1 LSSPPETEYVGYR
14 LQSFERQ
21 LAELE
26 MRAASSPERLAF
38 FSRWAG
44 RRTHQF
50 YFDRFSKLRGE
61 DAALSLLAEA
71 EVTRDGHRGAAH
83 NYLTHGL
90 HSYKG
95 KFFPQVVRSLLNSVG
110 LAAPAEVVDPF
121 VGSGTTTLE
130 ASLMGLSGYGIDRN
144 PLAVLI
150 ARTKSSA
157 LALEPPVVRDGT
169 RAILAALDAAPEAE
183 LPNRAYLERWFPPAN
198 LRTVARILGA
208 VEAAETPAAMRDL
221 ARVTLSSLLRGWS
234 LQEPSQLRIFRRRS
248 APGAAALADRF
259 TSDLHDA
266 SRAVALGRRLLH
278 ELGIAP
284 GPVRIVEGDAREAAA
299 WGDGRFDALVTS
311 PPYATALPYIDTDRL
326 SIYTLGLDAV
336 SERAPLEWS
345 MIGNREIR
353 KGQRRELEERLAAN
367 DAGLPA
373 EVLDDILR
381 IRARNEAVGV
391 GFRRENLPTL
401 LYRYFADMKAVLERA
416 AETLLP
422 RALCAIVVGDSF
434 TLAGDERFRIRTA
447 DFLCAIAGE
456 LGFTLDERIE
466 MGGQAA
472 YLPHQRNGIP
482 GEEILR
488 LRAPLPR

>member
-1 LSSPPETEYVGYR
+1 MSSLPDCEYVGYR

-26 MRAASSPERLAF
+26 VRAASAPEQLAF
-38 FSRWAG
+38 FSRYAG

-61 DAALSLLAEA
+61 DVSLLAEA

-95 KFFPQVVRSLLNSVG
+95 KFFPQVVRSLLNSAG
-110 LAAPAEVVDPF
+110 LAGPAAVVDPF
-121 VGSGTTTLE
+121 VGSGTTSLE
-130 ASLMGLSGYGIDRN
+130 ASLMGFCGHGIDRN

-157 LALEPPVVRDGT
+157 LALEPEVARDGA
-169 RAILAALDAAPEAE
+169 RAILAGLDGAVEGE

-198 LRTVARILGA
+198 LRMVARILGA
-208 VEAAETPAAMRDL
+208 VEAADTPAAMRDL
-221 ARVTLSSLLRGWS
+221 ARVTLSALLRGWS
-234 LQEPSQLRIFRRRS
+234 LQEPSQLRIFRREQ

-259 TSDLHDA
+259 AADLREA
-266 SRAVALGRRLLH
+266 SRAVVLGRRLLD

-284 GPVRIVEGDAREAAA
+284 GPVRIAEGDAREAAA

-326 SIYTLGLDAV
+326 SIYALGLDAV
-336 SERAPLEWS
+336 SDRALLEWS

-353 KGQRRELEERLAAN
+353 KRQRLELEEDLAAN
-367 DAGLPA
+367 AAGLPA
-373 EVLDDILR
+373 EIVDDIAR

-391 GFRRENLPTL
+391 GFRRENLPAL

-416 AETLLP
+416 AETLRP
-422 RALCAIVVGDSF
+422 GALCAIVVGDSF

-447 DFLCAIAGE
+447 DFLCAIAGA
-456 LGFTLDERIE
+456 LGFTQDERIA

-482 GEEILR
+482 AEEILR
-488 LRAPLPR
+488 LRAPL